1 MPFHRLLRLVLPSL
15 GAVLTVALTSVPAAG
30 GTLGV
35 RFFYSP
41 PGSVEPTYHTA
52 MWLEDANG
60 KIVTTLFVSQ
70 ELSGS
75 EYRVGAACPDWVKQA
90 HWEAAPKADVAAVTA
105 PTPNVGESDLSFDLT
120 KLGLA
125 PGSYGFRFQ
134 VHITETYN
142 VLYRGT
148 FTIGGPDA
156 DVKLETLVG
165 PGKATSNEQFV
176 RDVVVRYR
184 AGT

>member
-1 MPFHRLLRLVLPSL
+1 MRFIRPARRLLASI
-15 GAVLTVALTSVPAAG
+15 GAALALALTSVPAPAG
-30 GTLGV
+30 ALHV

-52 MWLEDANG
+52 MWIEDANG
-60 KIVTTLFVSQ
+60 KMVTTLFVSQ

-75 EYRVGAACPDWVKQA
+75 EYRVGTACPDWVKQA
-90 HWEAAPKADVAAVTA
+90 HWEAAPRTDVAAVTA
-105 PTPNVGESDLSFDLT
+105 PTPNVGESDLSFDLA

-134 VHITETYN
+134 VHITENYN

-148 FTIGGPDA
+148 FTIGGPDT
-156 DVKLETLVG
+156 DVTLETLVG
-165 PGKATSNEQFV
+165 PGKATSTEQFV